1 MNNYLFGSAK
11 VTKTLDPDKW
21 KSSGYGIG
29 CHSCSEFLFTDESMG
44 RNVINFE
51 ADMGSSVHVDNKSRD
66 IILDEVPTQKL
77 NDTA

>member
-1 MNNYLFGSAK
+1 
-11 VTKTLDPDKW
+11 
-21 KSSGYGIG
+21 
-29 CHSCSEFLFTDESMG
+29 MG

-77 NDTA
+77 NDTT